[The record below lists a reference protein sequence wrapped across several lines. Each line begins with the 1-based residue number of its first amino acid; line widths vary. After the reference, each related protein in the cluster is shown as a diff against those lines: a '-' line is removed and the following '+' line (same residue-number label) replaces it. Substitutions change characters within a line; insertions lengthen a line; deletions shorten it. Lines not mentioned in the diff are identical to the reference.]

1 MLMRW
6 PALVSLGLVLSG
18 TIGLGS
24 GLGEPQPRP
33 GVIRITAREIPSRRL
48 EQGPRGA
55 GHLTVVWATLFNR
68 GLTPKPIGHVES
80 VCTLLARSSWNCT
93 ATYLLPRGKLVVS
106 GATRLEG
113 AYELPVIGGTGLY
126 DGARGVLSGQTTA
139 VFPRT
144 ERLVFRLL
152 LQP

>member
-1 MLMRW
+1 MRSF
-6 PALVSLGLVLSG
+6 ALVSLGLVLLG
-18 TIGLGS
+18 VVGLDS
-24 GLGEPQPRP
+24 ALAQRP
-33 GVIRITAREIPSRRL
+33 GMIRITAHEIGSRRV
-48 EQGPRGA
+48 EDGPRGP
-55 GHLTVVWATLFNR
+55 GHVTVVWEALFNR

-80 VCTLLARSSWNCT
+80 VCTLLARNSWNCS

-113 AYELPVIGGTGLY
+113 AYALPVIGGTGLY